1 MVTRPHSGAGR
12 LSRDIK
18 AVNWARLSVGEALDL
33 LMAMEEARASGAK
46 VVADIVNRIRPAVN
60 SAQMQLAQA
69 SPPPVFPPA
78 VEQAPPQITARVCSI
93 CGDPTKPLAKERFGP
108 WVRQGM
114 CESCFADE
122 QFPANGREQ

>member
-1 MVTRPHSGAGR
+1 MPPRSHSSAAR

-18 AVNWARLSVGEALDL
+18 GVNWARLSVGEALDL

-46 VVADIVNRIRPAVN
+46 VVADIVNRIRPAVT
-60 SAQMQLAQA
+60 SAVPPLQQ
-69 SPPPVFPPA
+69 STPPPVFPPA
-78 VEQAPPQITARVCSI
+78 VEQSPPQITARLCSI
-93 CGDPTKPLAKERFGP
+93 CGDPGKPLTKERLGP

-122 QFPANGREQ
+122 QFPANGGEQ

>member
-1 MVTRPHSGAGR
+1 MATRPHSSAGR

-46 VVADIVNRIRPAVN
+46 VVADIVNRIRPTVNAVQSPVQQP
-60 SAQMQLAQA
+60 SA
-69 SPPPVFPPA
+69 PPVFPPA
-78 VEQAPPQITARVCSI
+78 VEQPQSQIIARLCSI
-93 CGDPTKPLAKERFGP
+93 CGDPAKPLTKERFGP

>member
-1 MVTRPHSGAGR
+1 MASRPHSSAAR

-46 VVADIVNRIRPAVN
+46 VVADIVNRIRPAV
-60 SAQMQLAQA
+60 SAVPPQVQQS

-78 VEQAPPQITARVCSI
+78 VEAPQISARVCSI
-93 CGDPTKPLAKERFGP
+93 CGDPAKPLTKERFGP